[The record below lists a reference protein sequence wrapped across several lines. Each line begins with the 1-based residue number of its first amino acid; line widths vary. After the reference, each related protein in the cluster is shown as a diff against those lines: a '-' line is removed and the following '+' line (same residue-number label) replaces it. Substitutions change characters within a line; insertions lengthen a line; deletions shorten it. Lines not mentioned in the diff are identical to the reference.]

1 MSALFCGLGRSKKKR
16 VGVYLSGVSRE
27 DGTRSFQNSLSGESL
42 ATVRN
47 WYMEEEFGETR
58 MAPIGVTFN
67 SILIAAAAVM
77 ALIGMTLV

>member
-1 MSALFCGLGRSKKKR
+1 MFCGLGRSKKKR

-47 WYMEEEFGETR
+47 WYMEEEFGEKR